1 MRRISDRLPV
11 RVAALLVAT
20 VGVVSA
26 TMIIVAFRVHSYDP
40 GRLHRLVVLV
50 GLISF
55 GVAIV
60 LGVAAAVAITR
71 PIRRTTAAARRFGAG
86 DLDVRLP
93 ARGRTELAEL
103 GTAFNSMAA
112 QLADTMRDL
121 HESQT
126 LQQRFVADV
135 SHELRTP
142 LAAMIA
148 ADEGLDSADERARR
162 RSIELVR
169 GQTRRLGR
177 LVDDLLEMSR
187 FDAGQTSIEYE
198 RIDVAALAA
207 DVINTIVLG
216 EQVRITRL
224 GDTTAEADVRRIH
237 TVLRNLV
244 ANAFQHGKPPVDIVV
259 DGRELDAVTASVAD
273 DGPGVPADIAP
284 TIFDRFVR
292 ADEARTSQGA
302 HSGLGLAIALENARL
317 HGATLTL
324 SASGRTAFTLNL
336 PRVGRRKPGV
346 DGDASRGRVGSA
358 HTPSR
363 PTPGNADVAG

>member
-1 MRRISDRLPV
+1 MRRFRDRLPI
-11 RVAALLVAT
+11 RIAGLLVVT
-20 VGVVSA
+20 VLVVST
-26 TMIIVAFRVHSYDP
+26 TMTVVVFRVGSYDS
-40 GRLHRLVVLV
+40 GRLHRLVVWI

-55 GVAIV
+55 AFAIAV
-60 LGVAAAVAITR
+60 GFAAAAAITR

-86 DLDVRLP
+86 ELDVRLP
-93 ARGRTELAEL
+93 ARGKTELADL
-103 GTAFNSMAA
+103 GNAFNAMAA
-112 QLADTMRDL
+112 QLSDTMRDL

-148 ADEGLDSADERARR
+148 ADEGLDSVDEQARR

-169 GQTRRLGR
+169 GQTRRLGK

-187 FDAGQTSIEYE
+187 FDAGQTSIDHE
-198 RIDVAALAA
+198 RVDLAALAA
-207 DVINTIVLG
+207 DVVHTVAPG
-216 EQVRITRL
+216 ENVRITRL
-224 GDTTAEADVRRIH
+224 GDTTAEVDVRRIH

-244 ANAFQHGKPPVDIVV
+244 ANAFQHGQPPVDVVV
-259 DGRELDAVTASVAD
+259 DGRDLDAVTVSVAD
-273 DGPGVPADIAP
+273 DGPGVPSDIVP

-317 HGATLTL
+317 HGATLAL
-324 SASGRTAFTLNL
+324 SPTGRTAFTLHL
-336 PRVGRRKPGV
+336 PRVVRLGSD
-346 DGDASRGRVGSA
+346 DGA
-358 HTPSR
+358 
-363 PTPGNADVAG
+363 